1 MANQPV
7 EVKSPTK
14 VEQVDKEEARIQIRQ
29 ERDRVDALEKQLE
42 ELRGRADRER
52 RRQNE
57 IYSTRRLE
65 ALDLAIKLN
74 PAPVDLISLAEQI
87 YQFLT
92 KDLTGNK
99 I

>member
-1 MANQPV
+1 MADQPV
-7 EVKSPTK
+7 KVKPPQA
-14 VEQVDKEEARIQIRQ
+14 EQVDKEEARIQIRQ

-42 ELRGRADRER
+42 EL
-52 RRQNE
+52 QNE

-65 ALDLAIKLN
+65 ALDLAIRLN
-74 PAPVDLISLAEQI
+74 PAQADLISLAEQI

>member
-1 MANQPV
+1 M
-7 EVKSPTK
+7 
-14 VEQVDKEEARIQIRQ
+14 KEELKGIVYIQNEI
-29 ERDRVDALEKQLE
+29 EELEKVIKKE
-42 ELRGRADRER
+42 KEKRKAFKNSRREL
-52 RRQNE
+52 QNE

-65 ALDLAIKLN
+65 ALDLAIRLN
-74 PAPVDLISLAEQI
+74 PAQADLISLAEQI

>member
-14 VEQVDKEEARIQIRQ
+14 VEQVDKEEARIHYHRY
-29 ERDRVDALEKQLE
+29 RARVDALEKQLE
-42 ELRGRADRER
+42 EL
-52 RRQNE
+52 QNE

-65 ALDLAIKLN
+65 ALDLAIRLN
-74 PAPVDLISLAEQI
+74 PAQADLISLAEQI

>member
-1 MANQPV
+1 MANQSV

-14 VEQVDKEEARIQIRQ
+14 VEQVNKEEARIQIRQ

-42 ELRGRADRER
+42 EL
-52 RRQNE
+52 QNE

-65 ALDLAIKLN
+65 ALDLAIRLN
-74 PAPVDLISLAEQI
+74 PAQADLISLAEQI

-92 KDLTGNK
+92 KDLTSNK

>member
-42 ELRGRADRER
+42 EL
-52 RRQNE
+52 QNE

-65 ALDLAIKLN
+65 ALDLAIRLN
-74 PAPVDLISLAEQI
+74 PAPVNLISLAEQI

>member
-7 EVKSPTK
+7 GVKPS
-14 VEQVDKEEARIQIRQ
+14 VEKVDKEEALIQIRQ
-29 ERDRVDALEKQLE
+29 EKDRADALEIQVEQL
-42 ELRGRADRER
+42 
-52 RRQNE
+52 QNE

-65 ALDLAIKLN
+65 ALDLAIRLN
-74 PAPVDLISLAEQI
+74 PAQADLISLAEQI

>member
-7 EVKSPTK
+7 GVKPS
-14 VEQVDKEEARIQIRQ
+14 VEKVDKEEALIQIRQ
-29 ERDRVDALEKQLE
+29 EKDRADALEIRVEQL
-42 ELRGRADRER
+42 
-52 RRQNE
+52 QNE

-65 ALDLAIKLN
+65 ALDLATLKYIYLELQLAIRLN
-74 PAPVDLISLAEQI
+74 PAQADLISLAEQI